1 MAAAPVACCC
11 CWQQLLQW
19 LSFRPHACPCQTTDL
34 ASLLAPLPPVPEL
47 DDEEAAWQLPSTS
60 AGPAGVPAPAAGAR
74 GAAATAEEKAA
85 LLEAAAEQEMQRV
98 LSQAGTVRAGAGAGL
113 QGQSHAFDSPSLS
126 AASSPLER
134 GASPALGAGGVEAG
148 GGAWGQDQAALR
160 DLLAA
165 ATEGLFGSSTPA
177 AAAAAAGGAAA
188 GGAAAARA
196 LTRESLLEGAG
207 GRGNQGTFAS
217 VTAGLFDDTLSS
229 LGSDTVSSSVDRLLF
244 GSLLEGGDDDVLLGY
259 PAASSSLYRT
269 TPGGR
274 LRFTDRIPTL
284 SPSTQHGGSPGGG
297 DLGALGVTVGALRE
311 EEVMSSISSL
321 SLGSLPELGDA
332 QGELKA
338 GEEAGSSDHGRL
350 GASTVAGE
358 FEQG

>member
-1 MAAAPVACCC
+1 M
-11 CWQQLLQW
+11 
-19 LSFRPHACPCQTTDL
+19 
-34 ASLLAPLPPVPEL
+34 
-47 DDEEAAWQLPSTS
+47 
-60 AGPAGVPAPAAGAR
+60 
-74 GAAATAEEKAA
+74 TAEEKAA
-85 LLEAAAEQEMQRV
+85 LLEAAAEEEMQRV
-98 LSQAGTVRAGAGAGL
+98 LSQAGAVRAGAGTAL
-113 QGQSHAFDSPSLS
+113 QGRVYAFDSPSLS

-134 GASPALGAGGVEAG
+134 GASPAVGAK
-148 GGAWGQDQAALR
+148 GADSDRGPWGQDQAALR

-177 AAAAAAGGAAA
+177 AAAAAAAAA
-188 GGAAAARA
+188 ALGGAAAARA
-196 LTRESLLEGAG
+196 LAPESLLEGAG

-217 VTAGLFDDTLSS
+217 VAAGMFDDTLSS

-259 PAASSSLYRT
+259 PAASSLYRT

-274 LRFTDRIPTL
+274 PRFTGRIPTL
-284 SPSTQHGGSPGGG
+284 SPSTQHGSSPGGG

-311 EEVMSSISSL
+311 EELLSSVSSL

-338 GEEAGSSDHGRL
+338 VE
-350 GASTVAGE
+350 GAEVMMVDWGPVLAGE
-358 FEQG
+358 FEQELSNLSSLLVHPVLLHTVSGSCWLWSVPFFNQRIFA